1 MKGPSHAVS
10 LGVFVDEALSF
21 IDSHAIPLDA
31 VAVSCGPGSYTGLRI
46 GVSMAKGVCY
56 GRNVPLI
63 GIPTLEVLT
72 VPVLL
77 YHDLPEDALLCPM
90 IDARRMEVYAA
101 VYDRRLQVKRAV
113 AADIVDEN
121 SYLEFLNEQP
131 VYFFGNGADKCREQI
146 THPNAHFIDNANTII
161 NIMGNMFPHLRDVPD
176 FKHKLWDHLAIMS
189 GFELDIDYPYE
200 IIRKDN
206 LVTRPDPIPYS
217 TARMRYRHYGRTL
230 EVLIKKAIEFPE
242 GNEKRNL
249 IALIC
254 NHMKKDYLAWNKD
267 TVDDKKIAEDLY
279 ELSNGELQMTDDIV
293 RLMAERLNQNY
304 RPKTNYTNNRQNNK
318 RRY

>member
-1 MKGPSHAVS
+1 MKLLFKQRMFSW
-10 LGVFVDEALSF
+10 F
-21 IDSHAIPLDA
+21 DS
-31 VAVSCGPGSYTGLRI
+31 
-46 GVSMAKGVCY
+46 
-56 GRNVPLI
+56 
-63 GIPTLEVLT
+63 
-72 VPVLL
+72 
-77 YHDLPEDALLCPM
+77 
-90 IDARRMEVYAA
+90 
-101 VYDRRLQVKRAV
+101 YD
-113 AADIVDEN
+113 IYDEN
-121 SYLEFLNEQP
+121 ENTVYVVKGQLSWGHCLKIFDTEENE
-131 VYFFGNGADKCREQI
+131 
-146 THPNAHFIDNANTII
+146 
-161 NIMGNMFPHLRDVPD
+161 
-176 FKHKLWDHLAIMS
+176 LWDHLAIMS

-206 LVTRPDPIPYS
+206 LVTRPDHIPYS
-217 TARMRYRHYGRTL
+217 TARMRYRHYGHTL